1 MDNQQILTIGDYLGI
16 SKERQAEIINMLTE
30 TIKPYMAG
38 GKDIVTGQIIDSAM
52 NVIYTESF
60 DESEVFF
67 IGSLVT
73 STLQVAIQ
81 IAEALESL
89 DDLNDIPDASLN

>member
-1 MDNQQILTIGDYLGI
+1 MSYKHL
-16 SKERQAEIINMLTE
+16 
-30 TIKPYMAG
+30 
-38 GKDIVTGQIIDSAM
+38 
-52 NVIYTESF
+52 SF